1 MIKKRDMTAVL
12 KTKTAQRDEKRA
24 EKKKTEQDIKGQE
37 SGGECLERM
46 CIC

>member
-24 EKKKTEQDIKGQE
+24 EKKKQNRT
-37 SGGECLERM
+37 
-46 CIC
+46 